1 MSSTESD
8 ELRSLR
14 AEVERLRGLL
24 DRAEVDSGG
33 ARYRQIVESAI
44 DFAVIAMDLDG
55 RVTHWNEGARR
66 ILGWS
71 LEDTLG
77 EYTHVI
83 FTEEDRAHGVPE
95 RELRTARAQG
105 RATDER
111 WHRRKDGSL
120 FWASGELMPLKDDA
134 GTLVGFVK
142 ILRDRTAQRGLEQE
156 RERFLLLA
164 EQSSD
169 FVGIADVEG
178 RGVFINQAGRR
189 LVGLADDH
197 AEPFFIPDLFP
208 PEDRAFIRDVVLPAQ
223 RTQGYWRGEM
233 RFMHQVTGASIPVDY
248 NAFIL
253 RDAAGN
259 FTGYATISRDISEA
273 KKAESA
279 LRLSEE
285 RLQLALSASDS
296 IGIWDWDIPSDQLHA
311 DAHFA
316 RLFSVASDAA
326 IQGVSLEAYLQGI
339 HPEDRERERLEI
351 RRSVDLGEEYDS
363 EYRVTPADG
372 LRWLHARGRI
382 YRDAQG
388 QPVRFAGT
396 TIDITQR
403 KTMELR
409 QQALL
414 GLSDRFRS
422 LTSPGDISAI
432 AAALLGKTL
441 GLSRAG
447 FAVVDLEAETLTVE
461 QDWSDG
467 QVASIAGSYPFS
479 AFVSTL
485 DRLRRGLATLEVDA
499 ETAVWIDPA
508 ELPNYRALGMRGFLS
523 LPLMRNGHL
532 VGFVY
537 AHNTTPREWSDADVG
552 FIREVSSRT
561 WEAMERALAERAV
574 REREQDL
581 RLLTNQAPEMIGY
594 LDRDLRFLFVN
605 DTYPAWFGVPRER
618 ILGAPVTELLGPE
631 AFAAREPYFKR
642 ALAGEEVHFEASLEV
657 QGLRRDLELR
667 YFPRKD
673 LKGHILGVYT
683 FVLDI
688 TERKQIE
695 RALREA
701 NETLEQH
708 VEERTRERDRIWRN
722 SDELMGVAGFDGY
735 LKSINPAWSRLL
747 GIDDATILERPFL
760 ELIHPDDHSAS
771 RRATAQLAR
780 GERLARFEDRLMRA
794 DGGERVIA
802 WTAVPGEGVFYV
814 IGRDVTAE
822 RESAVLQRRLFD
834 VLDASPDFVGIADA
848 AGQVF
853 YVNATGRR
861 MIGLDDLDA
870 VRHSSVVDY
879 FVPEE
884 RPLIE
889 DTVIPTALREG
900 FWEGRCHF
908 RNFKTGKITPVHY
921 NVFVTRDASGGVIG
935 LGTVTRDIT
944 QQLQQEQALRE
955 TEERL
960 RQSQKMESVGQLTGG
975 IAHDFNNLLGG
986 IMGSMEMLK
995 RRLEAGRYS
1004 ETGKYIAATMAS
1016 AHRAAALTARL
1027 LAFGRRQSL
1036 DVKPAD
1042 LNALVSSMSDLLRR
1056 TLGEHVD
1063 LKILLAPG
1071 LWPAMT
1077 DANQFE
1083 NALLNLAINARDAM
1097 PSGGLLTVET
1107 TNTRLDES
1115 YTRGFEG
1122 LKPGD
1127 YVVLCVSDT
1136 GQGMPP
1142 EVIARAFEPFF
1153 TTKPIGQGT
1162 GLGLSMIYG
1171 FARQVGGHIRIY
1183 SEQGRGTTI
1192 KLYTPRHVGT
1202 GAGAGTSET
1211 APTGEAPR
1219 ARQGERVLV
1228 VEDEPAVRMLVMEI
1242 LEELGYEAVE
1252 AHDARAA
1259 LSTIEAA
1266 GRIDLLVTDVGLP
1279 GGMSGRQLAE
1289 VARQHRPGLKVLFI
1303 TGYAE
1308 GASVRGGFLAPGMRM
1323 ITKPFALDTLAARI
1337 REMIERD

>member
-1 MSSTESD
+1 MSSPESD

-24 DRAEVDSGG
+24 DREEAESGG
-33 ARYRQIVESAI
+33 ALYRRIVESAI
-44 DFAVIAMDLDG
+44 DFAVLALDLEG

-71 LEDTLG
+71 LEDIRG
-77 EYTHVI
+77 EHAHVI
-83 FTEEDRAHGVPE
+83 FTEEDRAQGLPE
-95 RELRTARAQG
+95 RELRMAREQG

-111 WHRRKDGSL
+111 WHRRKDGSC

-142 ILRDRTAQRGLEQE
+142 ILRDRTAQRRLEQE

-169 FVGIADVEG
+169 FVGIADMEG

-197 AEPFFIPDLFP
+197 AEPMLIPELFF

-223 RTQGYWRGEM
+223 HTRGYWRGEM

-248 NAFIL
+248 NAFVL

-259 FTGYATISRDISEA
+259 LTGYATISRDISEA

-279 LRLSEE
+279 LRRSEE

-296 IGIWDWDIPSDQLHA
+296 IGIWDWDIPTDRLHA
-311 DAHFA
+311 DPHFA
-316 RLFSVASDAA
+316 RLFSVEPDAA
-326 IQGVSLEAYLQGI
+326 ARGAPLEAYLQGL

-363 EYRVTPADG
+363 EYRVSPVEG
-372 LRWLHARGRI
+372 IRWLHARGRI
-382 YRDAQG
+382 FRDAQG
-388 QPVRFAGT
+388 QPVRFAGA
-396 TIDITQR
+396 TIDITER
-403 KTMELR
+403 KTTELR
-409 QQALL
+409 QRALL
-414 GLSDRFRS
+414 DLSDRFRS
-422 LTSPGDISAI
+422 LTESGDISAL
-432 AAALLGKTL
+432 AAELLGKTL

-447 FAVVDLEAETLTVE
+447 FAVVDLESETLTVE
-461 QDWSDG
+461 QDWSNG
-467 QVASIAGSYPFS
+467 QVASIAGGYPFS
-479 AFVSTL
+479 AFASTME
-485 DRLRRGLATLEVDA
+485 RLRRGLATLETDA
-499 ETAVWIDPA
+499 ETAPWLDPS
-508 ELPNYRALGMRGFLS
+508 ELPNYRALNMRGFMS
-523 LPLMRNGHL
+523 LPLMRNERL
-532 VGFVY
+532 VGFIY
-537 AHNTTPREWSDADVG
+537 AHSTSPRQWSDADVG

-561 WEAMERALAERAV
+561 WEAIERALAERAV

-594 LDRDLRFLFVN
+594 VDRDLRFQFVN
-605 DTYPAWFGVPRER
+605 DTYSAWLRIPRER
-618 ILGAPVTELLGPE
+618 ILGVSVRDLVGPE
-631 AFAAREPYFKR
+631 IFAQREPYFRR
-642 ALAGEEVHFEASLEV
+642 ALDGEEVHFEAALDLH
-657 QGLRRDLELR
+657 GIHRDLELR
-667 YFPRKD
+667 YFPRRD

-747 GIDDATILERPFL
+747 GLDDATLLARPFVK
-760 ELIHPDDHSAS
+760 LIHPGDHPSAE
-771 RRATAQLAR
+771 RAMAQLAR
-780 GERLARFEDRLMRA
+780 GERVTRFEDRLVRA
-794 DGGERVIA
+794 DGAERVIA
-802 WTAVPGEGVFYV
+802 WTAVPGEEVFYI

-848 AGQVF
+848 GGRVF

-861 MIGLDDLDA
+861 MVGLDDLDE
-870 VRHSSVVDY
+870 VRRSSVVDF

-884 RPLIE
+884 RSLIE

-900 FWEGRCHF
+900 RWEGRCHF
-908 RNFKTGKITPVHY
+908 RDFKTGKSTPVHY
-921 NVFVTRDASGGVIG
+921 NVFVTRDASGEVIG

-944 QQLQQEQALRE
+944 QQLQQEQALQE
-955 TEERL
+955 TEARL

-995 RRLEAGRYS
+995 RRLAAGRYS
-1004 ETGKYIAATMAS
+1004 EAGKYIASTMAS

-1063 LKILLAPG
+1063 LKILLAPH
-1071 LWPAMT
+1071 LWSAMT

-1107 TNTRLDES
+1107 NNTRLDEN

-1122 LKPGD
+1122 LKPGE

-1171 FARQVGGHIRIY
+1171 FARQVGGHVRIY
-1183 SEQGRGTTI
+1183 SEQGRGTTV
-1192 KLYTPRHVGT
+1192 KLYTPRHVG
-1202 GAGAGTSET
+1202 AEVGTSE
-1211 APTGEAPR
+1211 AALEGEVPR
-1219 ARQGERVLV
+1219 ARHGERVLV

-1242 LEELGYEAVE
+1242 LEDLGYEAVE

-1259 LSTIEAA
+1259 VPVLEAE

-1279 GGMSGRQLAE
+1279 GGMNGRQLAE
-1289 VARQHRPGLKVLFI
+1289 VARQLRPGLKVLFI

-1308 GASVRGGFLAPGMRM
+1308 GASVRGGFLAPGMEM
-1323 ITKPFALDTLAARI
+1323 ITKPFALDALAARI